1 MSWRGTSPG
10 PRILAGGRRRTIANN
25 SCSAATMGKDMNRK
39 ELLQGFVAGDG
50 HEDHVVREQLL
61 AYPGYHAGAGGEE
74 GGNRQKSALLAF

>member
-1 MSWRGTSPG
+1 
-10 PRILAGGRRRTIANN
+10 
-25 SCSAATMGKDMNRK
+25 MNRK